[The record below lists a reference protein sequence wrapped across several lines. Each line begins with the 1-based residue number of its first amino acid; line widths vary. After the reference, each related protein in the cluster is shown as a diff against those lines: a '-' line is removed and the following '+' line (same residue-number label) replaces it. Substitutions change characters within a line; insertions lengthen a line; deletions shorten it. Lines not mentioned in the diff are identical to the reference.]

1 MENEKVSPE
10 MEKDKEVEEES
21 STRIDLSEKYQRT
34 EVTEFRSVGK
44 GRTFEFPFSS
54 EYPVE
59 RYFGKE
65 VLKHDDRSVDFSRL
79 NSGAAPLATHPG

>member
-1 MENEKVSPE
+1 

-59 RYFGKE
+59 RYFG
-65 VLKHDDRSVDFSRL
+65 
-79 NSGAAPLATHPG
+79 

>member
-1 MENEKVSPE
+1 MEPE
-10 MEKDKEVEEES
+10 SKPPEVVESKEDSAPEI
-21 STRIDLSEKYQRT
+21 TDRRDPTEKYERT
-34 EVTEFRSVGK
+34 EVTEFRNLK

-65 VLKHDDRSVDFSRL
+65 VLSHEGDSIDFSR
-79 NSGAAPLATHPG
+79 